1 MHGRGARIH
10 KLDEGVEK
18 AFELLVEISRA
29 REAEGDFVKNV
40 ERLGLAREANRLGV
54 RLRIH
59 FVRQLFQHAAEA
71 VDVLDDVIEVGLS
84 RERNLGRQVTAAH
97 AFGPVAQVAHEP
109 EPPTHAVDQQ
119 CQHGNGRKREDQR
132 DPVGQ
137 HAAGEASASAAA
149 LPSSRAN
156 NSNSGRESLLQKKRW
171 ISPRPGQGRGGLSGV
186 GSLLHG
192 RCVCRRRQGQG

>member
-1 MHGRGARIH
+1 M
-10 KLDEGVEK
+10 
-18 AFELLVEISRA
+18 
-29 REAEGDFVKNV
+29 
-40 ERLGLAREANRLGV
+40 

-71 VDVLDDVIEVGLS
+71 VDVLDDVVEVGLS

-109 EPPTHAVDQQ
+109 EPPAHAVDQQ

-137 HAAGEASASAAA
+137 HAAGEGQRQCRGAAEQQDEQQQQRPREFAPEEA
-149 LPSSRAN
+149 LDQSPPDRAVADC
-156 NSNSGRESLLQKKRW
+156 RESVVCCMAGAFAAGARDRD
-171 ISPRPGQGRGGLSGV
+171 SEGAGG
-186 GSLLHG
+186 
-192 RCVCRRRQGQG
+192 